1 MAGNMFWTGPFLPL
15 AALIWPLIVAG
26 LITLPALRGQAVRL
40 LPLAPLPA
48 LFVALS
54 ATDAMTTAPDLLM
67 GVTLQLDA
75 SGRLL
80 LGLTATLWLIAG
92 LAAQPMAGKANMAVF
107 SGFWCLTLAGNLA
120 VFMAQ
125 DIVTFYV
132 AFAAVSLA
140 AWFLVVHDRSATAHR
155 AGRVY
160 IVMAIVGEVCLL
172 LGLLYGAN
180 AAASLD
186 ISALRA
192 ALATPD
198 APTLALPLLIIGF
211 GIKAGM
217 VPLHVWLPLAHPA
230 APVAA
235 SAVLSGAIVKAGLF
249 GMIQFMPQAQADA
262 DVVAQ
267 VQALSL
273 AMPSLVALGMIGAF
287 GAALWGLTQS
297 NPKAVLAYST
307 ISQMGLMILMVGT
320 NSAAREASAY
330 FALHHGLAKGALFL
344 LCGVMLVASTRAQR
358 VLCLAVAGL
367 VAASVAGMQLTGGA
381 LAKSAVKSTLPEML
395 RLVLSLS
402 SITTSLILLW
412 FLSRLWALPRAK
424 AAAPL
429 WTARLSLPLLA
440 GGLAMGAPW
449 VLWPFWADAGR
460 GYNLAGQTLFDA
472 LWPVLAALPIAV
484 VLWRKTLPE
493 HPPGDLL
500 QLVQRWPFG
509 PLQMPQMPQMPSRNS
524 RETSALATLLKAVE
538 AGEKRLTGWPMIS
551 TAMALLVLVFLAAL
565 MTGPS

>member
-1 MAGNMFWTGPFLPL
+1 MLWTGPFLPL

-48 LFVALS
+48 LVAALS
-54 ATDAMTTAPDLLM
+54 ATDALTTAPDLLM

-92 LAAQPMAGKANMAVF
+92 LAAQPMAGKPDEAVF
-107 SGFWCLTLAGNLA
+107 SGFWCLTLAGNMA

-140 AWFLVVHDRSATAHR
+140 AWFLVVHDRSATALR
-155 AGRVY
+155 AGQVY
-160 IVMAIVGEVCLL
+160 IVMAILGEVCLL
-172 LGLLYGAN
+172 LGLLYGAD
-180 AAASLD
+180 AAGSLE
-186 ISALRA
+186 IPALRA
-192 ALATPD
+192 ALAGPD
-198 APTLALPLLIIGF
+198 APALALPLLIIGF

-249 GMIQFMPQAQADA
+249 GMIQFMPQAQAE
-262 DVVAQ
+262 AQ
-267 VQALSL
+267 AL
-273 AMPSLVALGMIGAF
+273 AMPGLVALGMIGAF
-287 GAALWGLTQS
+287 GAAIWGLTQS

-320 NSAAREASAY
+320 NSAARDTVAY

-344 LCGVMLVASTRAQR
+344 LCGVMLVAATRAQR
-358 VLCLAVAGL
+358 VLCIAVACF
-367 VAASVAGMQLTGGA
+367 VAASVAGLPLTGGA

-395 RLVLSLS
+395 SLVLSLS

-412 FLSRLWALPRAK
+412 FLYRLWAVPHAK

-429 WTARLSLPLLA
+429 WAARLSLPVLA
-440 GGLAMGAPW
+440 GGLAIAAPW
-449 VLWPFWADAGR
+449 VLWPSWADTGR

-472 LWPVLAALPIAV
+472 VWPVLACLPLAIL
-484 VLWRKTLPE
+484 LWRCPLPE

-500 QLVQRWPFG
+500 QLLRFRPPG
-509 PLQMPQMPQMPSRNS
+509 PIHLPKLPDMSRS
-524 RETSALATLLKAVE
+524 QSTALTILLNAVR
-538 AGEKRLTGWPMIS
+538 AGEKRLTEWPLIS
-551 TAMALLVLVFLAAL
+551 TAMALLVLVLLAAL
-565 MTGPS
+565 MKGPS